1 MQIQIDLYNIENHEI
16 VKVKVRACFVPHL
29 RLPSLIFAKLKC
41 LQKELR
47 PQEF

>member
-29 RLPSLIFAKLKC
+29 RLPSLIFAKKC

-47 PQEF
+47 PHEF